1 MANLSGVSAFSLVY
15 TRRKIFIYL
24 RSKQNKTRARGI
36 ICIQTLSLLLIF
48 CTRIENLIKAMAW
61 PIIQFLTDRIS
72 QWELQAASVT
82 RPNKREWKQIRL
94 VEHGPKSGRMEG
106 CKVRINS
113 QRFFLFCF
121 SSNLNKYLITFW
133 AQPTTVCEMATKVIS
148 SAHRERRKR
157 NPQGQIWLRRAF
169 LLASGLNFII
179 FHVKHEKIFR
189 PRAFWLDS
197 GALSEIW
204 IEWKYHEIS
213 ERFDN

>member
-82 RPNKREWKQIRL
+82 RPNNREWKQIRL
-94 VEHGPKSGRMEG
+94 VEHGTAHAGEWKDAKCELIRSVSS
-106 CKVRINS
+106 CFV
-113 QRFFLFCF
+113 F

-133 AQPTTVCEMATKVIS
+133 AQTNNCLRNGNESDFVCTQRKKKPEPTGTDLAKKS
-148 SAHRERRKR
+148 FSFGKR
-157 NPQGQIWLRRAF
+157 IKF
-169 LLASGLNFII
+169 YYI
-179 FHVKHEKIFR
+179 
-189 PRAFWLDS
+189 PR
-197 GALSEIW
+197 
-204 IEWKYHEIS
+204 
-213 ERFDN
+213 